1 MRSSA
6 ATPADIPI
14 DFGGG
19 KPAPRA
25 LYEPDLLGHTSIVK
39 SLSEISEIWARPG
52 GRALL
57 EHFCAIINS
66 FSLNLLHKFQTH
78 SSTLLV
84 AKLVINGN
92 MQLLPRTLRPRGQRT
107 CRSLLLLLPFP
118 LASAT
123 IYTKTT
129 RTARCAPAL
138 LTAGVVAMAACSQA
152 FSMPGG
158 AVLCV
163 SRPPLTCGDANRQ
176 SSRARAVVVSFAAH
190 SQAVPASGGA
200 TLCGVP
206 DCSSAPTAGNA
217 PSWASVGRSA
227 TAEAIPALLAA
238 AHGSQTREK
247 ALLFRAR
254 ASST

>member
-39 SLSEISEIWARPG
+39 SLSEISEIWARPSITL
-52 GRALL
+52 ALL
-57 EHFCAIINS
+57 QKAIIIS
-66 FSLNLLHKFQTH
+66 FALNLLHKFQTH

-92 MQLLPRTLRPRGQRT
+92 TQLLPRTLRPRGQRT

-129 RTARCAPAL
+129 RTARCSPAL